1 MNRGKFMI
9 LDSHAHV
16 DVVPSLG
23 WFDTAE
29 KLIQRM
35 DEAGVAM
42 AAISGYLNAP
52 GPKPNSL
59 RTIAEAVEKYPG
71 RLIGYARLD
80 PWFDEDCIRTLE
92 DAVLNLGMR
101 GVKLH
106 PAHYTLFPFGP
117 LTVKLTRRATELGL
131 PILFHSGDEVMCL
144 PYQIDRL
151 AAQCPEARIILAHI
165 GGYFN
170 GEAAIRVAERR
181 ENVWVDTSEMPFPQM
196 VRKAVDRLGAEKVLF
211 GTDAPCCDIKLEI
224 MKVKL
229 AGLTQEQEALVMYKN
244 YAKMMNISFENL
256 L

>member
-1 MNRGKFMI
+1 MI

-23 WFDTAE
+23 WYDTAD
-29 KLIQRM
+29 KLVQRM
-35 DEAGVAM
+35 DQAGIAK

-52 GPKPNSL
+52 GPNPDSL
-59 RTIAEAVEKYPG
+59 KTIAAAVEKYPD

-80 PWFDEDCIRTLE
+80 PWFDEACIQTLE
-92 DAVLNLGMR
+92 DGVKNLGIR

-117 LTVKLTRRATELGL
+117 LTVKLARRAGELGL
-131 PILFHSGDEVMCL
+131 PILFHCGDEMMCL

-151 AAQCPEARIILAHI
+151 AAQCPDTRIILAHI
-165 GGYFN
+165 GGFFS
-170 GEAAIRVAERR
+170 GEAALNVAERR
-181 ENVWVDTSEMPFPQM
+181 PNVWVDTSEIPLPGM

-211 GTDAPCCDIKLEI
+211 GTDAPCCDIRLEI

-229 AGLTQEQEALVMYKN
+229 AQLTPEQESLVFCEN
-244 YAKMMNISFENL
+244 YARMMNIPVEEGI
-256 L
+256 